1 MHTSSGVGS
10 MKPHRDVT
18 SKLSL
23 KDKQFNKVNETGEFR
38 QRENKAQRQELRF
51 RGCLVRASPPPQR

>member
-1 MHTSSGVGS
+1 

-51 RGCLVRASPPPQR
+51 RGYVLVYLGCYNKIP